1 MTYAYKLMDSPV
13 GQLKLVARGER
24 LAAILWEH
32 DKPNRVRLDAM
43 VEENDRPILLDT
55 ERQLNEY
62 FAGRR
67 QAFDLALDFQGT
79 EFQKKVWHA
88 LLTIPF
94 GQTRSYSEIAVQ
106 VGNVNAVRAV
116 GAANGR
122 NPISIVAPCHR
133 VIGAS
138 GELTGFAG
146 GLANKMLLLSLEAGQ
161 TSLEAA
167 ADDAGARPSNATA
180 AARDA
185 AVVLK
190 GEKNADVA
198 KADGKGAGDERTRA
212 KATRPAPDHD
222 AQGSLFGN

>member
-1 MTYAYKLMDSPV
+1 MSYAYKLMDSPV
-13 GQLKLVARGER
+13 GQLKLVANGER
-24 LAAILWEH
+24 LAAILWEN
-32 DKPNRVRLDAM
+32 DKPNRVRLGESI
-43 VEENDRPILLDT
+43 EENERPVLVET
-55 ERQLNEY
+55 ERQLKEY
-62 FAGRR
+62 FAGTR

-94 GQTRSYSEIAVQ
+94 GQTRSYAEIARQ
-106 VGNVNAVRAV
+106 IGNVNAVRAV

-161 TSLEAA
+161 TSLQAA
-167 ADDAGARPSNATA
+167 AGTQTQTQTQTQARPVAT
-180 AARDA
+180 
-185 AVVLK
+185 
-190 GEKNADVA
+190 
-198 KADGKGAGDERTRA
+198 KADA
-212 KATRPAPDHD
+212 KPVRHAPSRGTQ
-222 AQGSLFGN
+222 ASLFGN